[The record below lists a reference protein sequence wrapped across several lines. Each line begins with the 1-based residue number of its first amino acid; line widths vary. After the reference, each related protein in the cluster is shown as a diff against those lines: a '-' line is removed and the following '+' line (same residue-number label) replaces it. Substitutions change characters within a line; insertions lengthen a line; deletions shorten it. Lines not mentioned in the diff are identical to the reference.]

1 MQPAILLPGKSV
13 SAGHRIEDAFNM
25 KMPAFADDEDAF
37 TKISGERH
45 LVSPEI
51 IAYVKWLIYTAAF
64 KEPL

>member
-1 MQPAILLPGKSV
+1 MGIFAPEACGRSL
-13 SAGHRIEDAFNM
+13 EDVFNM